1 MFLWLNGKEYNVL
14 LNLKVDNAISLSL
27 VLVQSN
33 KVQQDTVGLT
43 TFYPILYNLN
53 INFTH
58 VYQRK
63 LQQGVKWRV
72 YHIMTAK

>member
-1 MFLWLNGKEYNVL
+1 MVEWKGIQCSFKSQSCQCYL
-14 LNLKVDNAISLSL
+14 LI
-27 VLVQSN
+27 SN

>member
-14 LNLKVDNAISLSL
+14 LNLKVVNAISLSL

-43 TFYPILYNLN
+43 TFYPILYSFNKISHMCTKESNNRGLSGEF
-53 INFTH
+53 II
-58 VYQRK
+58 
-63 LQQGVKWRV
+63 L
-72 YHIMTAK
+72 